1 MCLKEYVGKMFLINI
16 NNKHTSFKGIATICK
31 KRHHA
36 NWQNNFGSRFLIF
49 MRTRELTSGPKSKP
63 LQN

>member
-1 MCLKEYVGKMFLINI
+1 MCLKEYVEKMFLINI

-49 MRTRELTSGPKSKP
+49 MRTR
-63 LQN
+63 